1 MPKPLGIAPGLGLAP
16 VIGITDD
23 TKYPTLRSA
32 ISIATTTIEGS
43 TYALVAASN
52 DDGVQ
57 IINIDDPYNPTN
69 VSHVVDSERYPV
81 LDGANSIA
89 TTTIE
94 GSTYALVASYFDNG
108 VQIINIDDPYNPI
121 NASSITDG
129 TRYPELQG
137 ANSIVTTTIEG
148 STYALVA
155 SYDDDGVQIINITDP
170 YNPINASSI
179 TDGTRYPEL
188 QGAHSITTAT
198 IEGSTYAL
206 VASFSDNGVQ
216 ITRLYSPL
224 LSIISNNAHPL
235 YAKTGDSLSIE
246 FTVNNTIASSNAS
259 ILESGLNQT
268 ITQTSRDLNYTV
280 IVPSTQRE
288 EYANFNVQVTDIVG
302 ETLSITEVD
311 LPFNVFIDTVS
322 PRIDLGGPAEYFIIT
337 GTVDPIIPNVTVTD
351 GDPNYSGGFTL
362 NKNATIDTAIIGSV
376 YNYTY
381 TADADNAGNP
391 GESVSI
397 IL

>member
-1 MPKPLGIAPGLGLAP
+1 MIW
-16 VIGITDD
+16 
-23 TKYPTLRSA
+23 
-32 ISIATTTIEGS
+32 
-43 TYALVAASN
+43 
-52 DDGVQ
+52 
-57 IINIDDPYNPTN
+57 
-69 VSHVVDSERYPV
+69 
-81 LDGANSIA
+81 
-89 TTTIE
+89 
-94 GSTYALVASYFDNG
+94 
-108 VQIINIDDPYNPI
+108 
-121 NASSITDG
+121 
-129 TRYPELQG
+129 TRYDLQG
-137 ANSIVTTTIEG
+137 AHSITTATIRG

-170 YNPINASSI
+170 YNPTNASHVTKGASYPKLEHAYSINTATIGGSIYALVASDRSGDGVQIINIDDPYNPTSVSSITQGAKYPVLQGATSITTTIIENSTYALATSSNGNGVQIINITDPYNPINASSI
-179 TDGTRYPEL
+179 TDGTRYRTL
-188 QGAHSITTAT
+188 GGASSITTAT
-198 IEGSTYAL
+198 IEESTYAL

-337 GTVDPIIPNVTVTD
+337 GTVDSIIPN
-351 GDPNYSGGFTL
+351 
-362 NKNATIDTAIIGSV
+362 
-376 YNYTY
+376 
-381 TADADNAGNP
+381 
-391 GESVSI
+391 
-397 IL
+397 